1 MTYSLST
8 IRKHWLAF
16 AATVILLAVAL
27 AAGTLFAANERQD
40 ADLFP
45 SSEQVPLGG
54 TDPGFAT
61 DPPALAA
68 KAEPEPPLTEPDPGA
83 GQVAPDSDALTQWLA
98 DQPETMGFI
107 TEEDAITADPDTMDW
122 LLYQAVYKGVLTQ
135 EEADAVQNWYGQRPS
150 TVEAPE
156 LLDHQPGY
164 LYRPDDE
171 DVTSELFR
179 ETESR

>member
-1 MTYSLST
+1 MMYSVPT

-16 AATVILLAVAL
+16 GATVILLALAL

-40 ADLFP
+40 PARFP
-45 SSEQVPLGG
+45 SSEQLMLDG

-68 KAEPEPPLTEPDPGA
+68 KAEIPLTEPGTGA

-98 DQPETMGFI
+98 EQPETMGFI
-107 TEEDAITADPDTMDW
+107 TEEDAITADSDTMNW

-150 TVEAPE
+150 VAEASE
-156 LLDHQPGY
+156 LLNHQPVY
-164 LYRPDDE
+164 LYRPGGDG
-171 DVTSELFR
+171 VTRELFGEI
-179 ETESR
+179 ETR

>member
-1 MTYSLST
+1 MMYSVPT
-8 IRKHWLAF
+8 IRKHRLSL

-27 AAGTLFAANERQD
+27 AAGTLFAGNERQD
-40 ADLFP
+40 PASFP
-45 SSEQVPLGG
+45 SGDQLPLDG

-68 KAEPEPPLTEPDPGA
+68 KAEAPLTEPGPGS
-83 GQVAPDSDALTQWLA
+83 GQVAPDSDALTRWLA
-98 DQPETMGFI
+98 EQPETMGFI

-150 TVEAPE
+150 TSEAPG
-156 LLDHQPGY
+156 LLNHQPVY
-164 LYRPDDE
+164 LYRPGGDG
-171 DVTSELFR
+171 VTSELFGEI
-179 ETESR
+179 ETR